1 MGALQDRVDL
11 SQKVFG
17 ENLVD
22 YYRNNTLHMYD
33 KYSKSD
39 DMVETIDKK
48 DIQMGGFY
56 HLYYMDDSNW
66 MKYSPI
72 FCADYRK
79 FDNLIVILGVNFNFI
94 PLELRSAI
102 FDKYIV
108 EDDFKTNKLLAVNF
122 KGIYEAL
129 IRYGFEYSIV
139 EYNVAQIKMIHRIN
153 LEYLPRFLYSSHP
166 KNTYDP
172 RKLME
177 IWTKKLETKQK
188 RHQEMIQTLL
198 ADFYDISSDISGKYE
213 ALGDH
218 ITRLQKNFEK
228 YGRPQ

>member
-1 MGALQDRVDL
+1 MGALQDRVKL
-11 SQKVFG
+11 SEKVFG

-22 YYRNNTLHMYD
+22 YYRNNTLHLYE
-33 KYSKSD
+33 KYKASD
-39 DMVETIDKK
+39 DMVQSINKV

-56 HLYYMDDSNW
+56 HLHYMDDSNW

-79 FDNLIVILGVNFNFI
+79 MGNIIVILGVNFNFMPI
-94 PLELRSAI
+94 ELRSAI
-102 FDKYIV
+102 FDKYIIEKDF
-108 EDDFKTNKLLAVNF
+108 EDNRLLAVNF

-129 IRYGFEYSIV
+129 IRYGFEYAIV
-139 EYNVAQIKMIHRIN
+139 EYNVAQIVQIHRIN

-166 KNTYDP
+166 RNTYDP

-188 RHQEMIQTLL
+188 RHQEMTKTML
-198 ADFYDISSDISGKYE
+198 ADFYDISGEISEKYDV
-213 ALGDH
+213 LTDH
-218 ITRLQKNFEK
+218 ISRLQRNFEK
-228 YGRPQ
+228 YGRP

>member
-1 MGALQDRVDL
+1 MGALEERVKL
-11 SQKVFG
+11 SMAVFG
-17 ENLVD
+17 KDIVD
-22 YYRNNTLHMYD
+22 YYKKNTLHMYD

-39 DMVETIDKK
+39 DMVEAINKQ
-48 DIQMGGFY
+48 DIQVGCFY
-56 HLYYMDDSNW
+56 NIFYLDDSNW

-79 FDNLIVILGVNFNFI
+79 IGNIIVILGVNFNFI

-108 EDDFKTNKLLAVNF
+108 EDDFEKNKTLKVDF
-122 KGIYEAL
+122 QGVYGAL

-139 EYNVAQIKMIHRIN
+139 EYNVAQVKMVHRIN

-172 RKLME
+172 RKLMD
-177 IWTKKLETKQK
+177 IWTKKIETKQQ
-188 RHQEMIQTLL
+188 RHKEMTQTLL
-198 ADFYDISSDISGKYE
+198 ADFYDIKSEVSEKYD

-218 ITRLQKNFEK
+218 ISRLQKNFEK
-228 YGRPQ
+228 YGKN